1 MRRAR
6 LAVFAIA
13 LAVIAPVAL
22 AACGG
27 DDDDEQAATTE
38 TTAAPAGE
46 GTTLQLAA
54 DPGGAFKF
62 DKKSLNAPAGA
73 VTIDFDNPASLSHD
87 VVIEQGDREIAKS
100 DVISKSTTTVTATLE
115 AGKYVFFCDIPG
127 HREGGME
134 GTLTVK

>member
-1 MRRAR
+1 MRKSPL
-6 LAVFAIA
+6 LAIAIA
-13 LAVIAPVAL
+13 LAIITPTAL

-27 DDDDEQAATTE
+27 DDDEQAATQE
-38 TTAAPAGE
+38 TTAAPAAG

-62 DKKSLNAPAGA
+62 DKKSLNAKAGT
-73 VTIDFDNPASLSHD
+73 VTIEFDNPASLSHD
-87 VVIEQGDREIAKS
+87 VVIEKGDQEIAKS
-100 DVISKSTTTVTATLE
+100 DVISQSKTTVTADLKP
-115 AGKYVFFCDIPG
+115 GKYVFFCDIPG